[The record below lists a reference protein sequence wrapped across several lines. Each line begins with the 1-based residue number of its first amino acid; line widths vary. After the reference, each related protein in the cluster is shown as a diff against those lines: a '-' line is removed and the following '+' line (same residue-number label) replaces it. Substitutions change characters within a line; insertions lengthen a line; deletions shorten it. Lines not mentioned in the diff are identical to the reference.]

1 VTQLRMLLVAAL
13 AVIGLALPGAVGART
28 AATPLTATVGSAAAP
43 DAFQISLTDATGARV
58 THLDPGAYTIT
69 VHDYSTIHNFALS
82 GPGVSQHSDLDAVQ
96 TLTWEVTFSDGTYN
110 YVCQAHP
117 GSMKGNFTVGT
128 VTQPPPKPKVKK
140 LSARVG
146 PGRTIS
152 LRTASG
158 ARVKSLKAGKYRIAV
173 KDATAADNFHLLGRG
188 VNKKTGVKFKG
199 SVTWSVTLRKGKLSY
214 RSDAHRSLRGTIT
227 VR

>member
-1 VTQLRMLLVAAL
+1 MLLVAAL

-28 AATPLTATVGSAAAP
+28 AATPLTATVGTAASP
-43 DAFQISLTDATGARV
+43 DAFQIDLRDASGAKV

-82 GPGVSQHSDLDAVQ
+82 GPGVSQHSDLDRAE
-96 TLTWEVTFSDGTYN
+96 TLTWEVTFSNGTYN

-117 GSMKGNFTVGT
+117 GSMKGSFTVGT
-128 VTQPPPKPKVKK
+128 VTTPPPKPKVKK

-173 KDATAADNFHLLGRG
+173 KDSTAADNFHLLARG

-214 RSDAHRSLRGTIT
+214 RSDAHRSLRGTVT

>member
-1 VTQLRMLLVAAL
+1 MLLVVAL
-13 AVIGLALPGAVGART
+13 AGIGLVLPGAVGART

-58 THLDPGAYTIT
+58 SHLDPGAYTIT
-69 VHDYSTIHNFALS
+69 VHDYSTIHNFSLS

-117 GSMKGNFTVGT
+117 GSMKGSFTAGT
-128 VTQPPPKPKVKK
+128 VTAPPPTPKVKK
-140 LSARVG
+140 LSARVAG
-146 PGRTIS
+146 KSIA
-152 LRTASG
+152 LRSASG
-158 ARVKSLKAGKYRIAV
+158 AAVKTLKAGKYRIAV
-173 KDATAADNFHLLGRG
+173 KDSTAADNFHLLGTG

-214 RSDAHRSLRGTIT
+214 RSDAHPKMRGSARVT
-227 VR
+227 